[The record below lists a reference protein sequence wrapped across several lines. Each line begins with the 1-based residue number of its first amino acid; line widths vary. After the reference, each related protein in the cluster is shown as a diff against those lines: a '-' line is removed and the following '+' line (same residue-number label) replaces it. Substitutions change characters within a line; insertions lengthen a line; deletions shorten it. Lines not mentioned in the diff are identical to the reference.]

1 MHFGSLVQ
9 LVVGLVNLLWT
20 PCVVQAGELV
30 MNTLVLTLTLTLTL
44 MLALTL
50 TLTLT
55 LMLMLMMV
63 LMWEMIYC
71 FQQRCRLPDV

>member
-1 MHFGSLVQ
+1 MHFGSLVK

-20 PCVVQAGELV
+20 PYVVQAGELV
-30 MNTLVLTLTLTLTL
+30 MNTLVLTLTLALTLTL
-44 MLALTL
+44 VLALTL

-55 LMLMLMMV
+55 LMMV

-71 FQQRCRLPDV
+71 FQQPPQIVD

>member
-50 TLTLT
+50 TLTL
-55 LMLMLMMV
+55 MLMLMMV

-71 FQQRCRLPDV
+71 FQQPPQIVD